1 MPSKAKQLIW
11 INEHRDYLIKRL
23 NDDFQKPWFPQ
34 HLDGTPAND
43 LADLTYQEVSVR
55 MLQLLY
61 ITKQKRWIDRTLRN
75 LMGDWLRR

>member
-11 INEHRDYLIKRL
+11 INENRDYLIKRL
-23 NDDFQKPWFPQ
+23 NADFQKPWFPQ
-34 HLDGTPAND
+34 HLDGRPAND
-43 LADLTYQEVSVR
+43 LADLTYEEVSVR

-61 ITKQKRWIDRTLRN
+61 ISKQKRWIDGSLRN